1 MAGLYKSIR
10 EDIAAVLER
19 DPAARSRVEVFSCY
33 PGLHALWTHRVSHWL
48 WRRKL
53 YLVAR
58 MLSCVARFFTAID
71 IHPGAQI
78 GRRLFMDHGMGIVIG
93 ETSIIGDD
101 VTIYQG
107 VSLGG
112 TGKEKGKR
120 HPTLRNHVVVGAG
133 AKVLG
138 NIVIGENC
146 RLGAGCVVLRDV
158 PENSTVVGV
167 PGHIVYRDGKRVVVT
182 DPKEISDPIADV
194 IGSFASQ
201 LNVVQRELDALKARV
216 RQGCDDGKDAV
227 LASLPFISASLTG
240 NRSKKET

>member
-1 MAGLYKSIR
+1 MAGLFKSIR
-10 EDIAAVLER
+10 QDIAAVLER
-19 DPAARSRVEVFSCY
+19 DPAARSRVEVFFCY

-58 MLSCVARFFTAID
+58 MLSCVARFFTDID

-78 GRRLFMDHGMGIVIG
+78 GRRLFMDHGLGIVIG

-138 NIVIGENC
+138 NIVIRENC

-167 PGHIVYRDGKRVVVT
+167 PGHIVYRDGKRVVIT
-182 DPKEISDPIADV
+182 DPKEISDPMADV
-194 IGSFASQ
+194 IESFASQ
-201 LNVVQRELDALKARV
+201 LNAVQRELDALKARV
-216 RQGCDDGKDAV
+216 RRSDDEKDAV
-227 LASLPFISASLTG
+227 LALLPFQLSPVTG
-240 NRSKKET
+240 DRSKKET

>member
-1 MAGLYKSIR
+1 MAGLFKSIR
-10 EDIAAVLER
+10 EDIVAVLER
-19 DPAARSRVEVFSCY
+19 DPAARSRVEVLFCY

-78 GRRLFMDHGMGIVIG
+78 GRRLFMDHGIGIVIG

-120 HPTLRNHVVVGAG
+120 HPTLRNHVAVGAG

-146 RLGAGCVVLRDV
+146 RLGAGCVILRDV
-158 PENSTVVGV
+158 PENSTMVGV
-167 PGHIVYRDGKRVVVT
+167 PGHIVYRDGKRVVIT

-194 IGSFASQ
+194 IASFAAQ
-201 LNVVQRELDALKARV
+201 LNAVQRELDALKARV
-216 RQGCDDGKDAV
+216 RPGCGDGRDAV
-227 LASLPFISASLTG
+227 LSPLPFISAPLTG

>member
-1 MAGLYKSIR
+1 MAGLFKSIR
-10 EDIAAVLER
+10 QDIAAVLER
-19 DPAARSRVEVFSCY
+19 DPAARSRVEVFFCY

-78 GRRLFMDHGMGIVIG
+78 GRRLFMDHGLGIVIG

-167 PGHIVYRDGKRVVVT
+167 PGHIVYRDGKRVVIT
-182 DPKEISDPIADV
+182 DPKEISDPIADA

-201 LNVVQRELDALKARV
+201 LNALQRELDALKARV
-216 RQGCDDGKDAV
+216 CWGRDDGKDAV
-227 LASLPFISASLTG
+227 LASLPFNS
-240 NRSKKET
+240 RH

>member
-1 MAGLYKSIR
+1 MAGLFKSIR

-19 DPAARSRVEVFSCY
+19 DPAARSRVEVFFCY

-58 MLSCVARFFTAID
+58 MLSCAGRFFTNID

-78 GRRLFMDHGMGIVIG
+78 GRKLFMDHGIGIVIG
-93 ETSIIGDD
+93 ETAIIGDG
-101 VTIYQG
+101 VTLYQG

-167 PGHIVYRDGKRVVVT
+167 PGHIVYRDGKRVVIT

-194 IGSFASQ
+194 ISSFASQ
-201 LNVVQRELDALKARV
+201 LNSVQCELDALKARV
-216 RQGCDDGKDAV
+216 RPGCDRGKDAI
-227 LASLPFISASLTG
+227 LASLPFIS
-240 NRSKKET
+240 RH

>member
-1 MAGLYKSIR
+1 MAGLFKSIR
-10 EDIAAVLER
+10 QDIAAVLER
-19 DPAARSRVEVFSCY
+19 DPAARSRVEVFFCY
-33 PGLHALWTHRVSHWL
+33 PGLHALWMHRVSHWL

-78 GRRLFMDHGMGIVIG
+78 GRRLFMDHGLGIVIG

-167 PGHIVYRDGKRVVVT
+167 PGHIVYRDGKRVVIT
-182 DPKEISDPIADV
+182 DPKEISDPIADA

-201 LNVVQRELDALKARV
+201 LNALQRELDALKARV
-216 RQGCDDGKDAV
+216 CWGRDDGKDAV
-227 LASLPFISASLTG
+227 LASLPFNS
-240 NRSKKET
+240 RH